1 MNIFDIINYPLAYI
15 LAYCYLFVKNYGLA
29 IILFTIIMKIFLLPV
44 GIKQQKGMLKQV
56 KYQPK
61 MKAIQDKYKTDKVK
75 LQEEMSKLYKEEG
88 YNPLGGCLPLLIQL
102 PIMWGLYNVITN
114 PLTYI
119 NSITIGRVAQIAEV
133 LGLKGKSQ
141 IYISNFLNDPTNSD
155 KLSQLKQLGLI
166 SNDYLQIKFNFFGIP
181 LGDVP
186 SINQID
192 LLLIIPI
199 LAGLSGLL
207 MSFIS
212 QRYTVTAP
220 EQAGTTKML
229 MFTMPLMSLF
239 FTFSLPAGLGLYWI
253 ISNLASALQSY
264 LLGEKYNPKKYA
276 AQLKEEEEA
285 EKIAKRQERIDK
297 KLNPKN
303 NSGGEE
309 TDNIE

>member
-1 MNIFDIINYPLAYI
+1 MNIFDIINYPMAYI
-15 LAYCYLFVKNYGLA
+15 LAYCYLFVKSYGLA
-29 IILFTIIMKIFLLPV
+29 IILFTIIIKAFLIPI
-44 GIKQQKGMLKQV
+44 GIKQQKSMLLQV

-61 MKAIQDKYKTDKVK
+61 MKAIQDKYKSDKVK
-75 LQEEMSKLYKEEG
+75 LQEEMQKLYKEEG

-119 NSITIGRVAQIAEV
+119 NSMTTGRVAQIAEV
-133 LGLKGKSQ
+133 LGMKGKGQ
-141 IYISNFLNDPTNSD
+141 IDVSVALSNHVNLE
-155 KLSQLKQLGLI
+155 KVQQLGLI
-166 SNDYLQIKFNFFGIP
+166 PRDYLQIDFNFLGIN
-181 LGDVP
+181 LGAVP
-186 SINQID
+186 S
-192 LLLIIPI
+192 LKTLGPLLIIPI

-229 MFTMPLMSLF
+229 MYTMPLMSLF

-253 ISNLASALQSY
+253 ISNLTSALQSY

-276 AQLKEEEEA
+276 AQIKAEEESQ
-285 EKIAKRQERIDK
+285 KVAKRQERIEK
-297 KLNPKN
+297 KSNSKN
-303 NSGGEE
+303 SNSNEE